1 MTMVT
6 ETFASGEE
14 VGMVVRDLE
23 AALEGK
29 NGGHAIIA
37 MLSLVVVMQKPDIQ
51 PEDLAV
57 VVRDTSRFICMSLE
71 GTGSIENDPAQEPVK
86 IVMN

>member
-1 MTMVT
+1 MTMIT
-6 ETFASGEE
+6 ETFASGEDIGLI
-14 VGMVVRDLE
+14 VKDLE

-37 MLSLVVVMQKPDIQ
+37 MLSLVIVMQKPDIE
-51 PEDLAV
+51 PEDLAT
-57 VVRDTSRFICMSLE
+57 VVRDTSRFVCMSLE
-71 GTGSIENDPAQEPVK
+71 GTGSIENDPNQKESK